1 MLRDDQEIRG
11 DGLNALVWNRCPH
24 AQSAFVSP
32 DAGNMRQQHKERN
45 GQTVRPTGQPIRT
58 VDVHSDRPT
67 RRGFYNRRGIDSGR
81 EGILPIRV
89 MSLERES
96 KFRYWHG
103 MRRAPQMAKEMWSAS
118 RIGCVGILACR
129 LLTATFPVALLAVAG
144 LIIDAINNIQRHGGD
159 LRKVWFLLGAEAVLI
174 ILSDSLARVA
184 SHCDLVVTNRFTL
197 QLNLRLIRHCND
209 LDLQTLETSHFQDRL
224 ERAKAQISSQVALL
238 RGLLQVGQQT
248 IAVVGLIIGALVLS
262 PGLIAV
268 QLLGVLPVVFAES
281 KFSMHR
287 YQIERSRT
295 TSQRLLEYFMLI
307 ATNPQS
313 AKEVKLFGLGSFL
326 RKRYSRIGE
335 TYNSEDQLL
344 SIKQN
349 LTSNLL
355 LVVGTA
361 VYYGAYVVLILRTS
375 ENLLSIGSLVFLSG
389 LLQRTRWQMTALFSG
404 LSRSLDQLMRVN
416 DVFEVFDE
424 QPVLLASAH
433 RNVPRHVTRGI
444 EFRHVSFSYA
454 GSSVLAL
461 RDVSF
466 SIAPAERI
474 ALVGPN
480 GAGKTTIIKL
490 LLRLYD
496 PTAGQILLEGTDIRE
511 FEPEQFRGL
520 ISAVFQDY
528 TKYDLSVA
536 ENIGF
541 GNVEK
546 IEDEAALQR
555 AATEAGAADLI
566 RRLPAKYKHIL
577 GKRFEDGIELSGGE
591 WQRIALARACMR
603 KPEIFILDE
612 PSSAMD
618 ARAEAALFQDFNKL
632 AEGRM
637 AVVISHRFSTV
648 RMAHRILVLENG
660 KIQEEGSH
668 EELLAEQGEYAQLF

>member
-1 MLRDDQEIRG
+1 
-11 DGLNALVWNRCPH
+11 
-24 AQSAFVSP
+24 
-32 DAGNMRQQHKERN
+32 
-45 GQTVRPTGQPIRT
+45 
-58 VDVHSDRPT
+58 
-67 RRGFYNRRGIDSGR
+67 
-81 EGILPIRV
+81 
-89 MSLERES
+89 
-96 KFRYWHG
+96 
-103 MRRAPQMAKEMWSAS
+103 MAKEMWSAS
-118 RIGCVGILACR
+118 PLGCVGILVCR

-144 LIIDAINNIQRHGGD
+144 LIIDAINNIQRRGGG
-159 LRKVWFLLGAEAVLI
+159 LHRVWWLLGAEAALI
-174 ILSDSLARVA
+174 VLSDSLARLA

-197 QLNLRLIRHCND
+197 QLNLRLIRHCNA
-209 LDLQTLETSHFQDRL
+209 LDLQTLESSQFQDRL

-262 PGLIAV
+262 PALIAV
-268 QLLGVLPVVFAES
+268 QLLGVLPIVFAES

-287 YQIERSRT
+287 YHIERSRT
-295 TSQRLLEYFMLI
+295 ASQRLLDYFMLI

-313 AKEVKLFGLGSFL
+313 AKEVKLFSLGSFL
-326 RKRYSRIGE
+326 RKRYSGIGE

-349 LTSNLL
+349 LTSNVLV
-355 LVVGTA
+355 VVGTA
-361 VYYGAYVVLILRTS
+361 VYYGAYVVLIVRTS
-375 ENLLSIGSLVFLSG
+375 ESLLTIGSLVFLSG

-404 LSRSLDQLMRVN
+404 LSRSLDQVMRVN

-424 QPVLLASAH
+424 RPALVASTQRDIP
-433 RNVPRHVTRGI
+433 RNIARGI

-454 GSSVLAL
+454 GSPEQVLH
-461 RDVSF
+461 DVSF
-466 SIAPAERI
+466 RIAPAERI

-511 FEPEQFRGL
+511 FEPEQFRTL

-541 GNVEK
+541 GDVASMEN
-546 IEDEAALQR
+546 EAALKR
-555 AATEAGAADLI
+555 AASEAGAADLI
-566 RRLPAKYKHIL
+566 ERLPAKYKHIL
-577 GKRFEDGIELSGGE
+577 GKRFEDGTDLSGGE
-591 WQRIALARACMR
+591 WQRIALARACIR
-603 KPEIFILDE
+603 KPELFILDE

-632 AEGRM
+632 AQGRM

-648 RMAHRILVLENG
+648 RMADRILVLEKG
-660 KIQEEGSH
+660 RIREQGSH
-668 EELLAEQGEYAQLF
+668 EELLAERGEYAQLFELQAAGYR